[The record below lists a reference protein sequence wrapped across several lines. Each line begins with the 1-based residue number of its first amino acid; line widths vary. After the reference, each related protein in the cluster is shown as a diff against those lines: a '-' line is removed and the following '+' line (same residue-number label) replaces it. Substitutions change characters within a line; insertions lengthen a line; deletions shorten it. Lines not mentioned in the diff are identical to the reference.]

1 MAFNLYMLIH
11 VISAVIYLSL
21 LIFVIVKRGLANEQA
36 RHLNG
41 LLLIY
46 ISLEVGLALKFGGS
60 SWINVLPAVV
70 ILGWTGYGILLGS
83 ILVRQAIS
91 QVTRRKANFRWWGLF
106 GVVWF
111 LSSITVIFIPGIE
124 NYKFLVA
131 GWQIE
136 YRTVLA
142 SWLFLGWMIFAVL
155 TIRLLT
161 EGYQTANFPTFRNR
175 LFILGL
181 GLGGVLVGNVFSF
194 ISQEHIGTIMSALG
208 MSVLTHVILTPRLPH
223 LGIAL
228 RGLINKI
235 MGLALEF
242 LVYSVGFLFVQYLL
256 VTWFW
261 IDNILVAVV
270 LSLLIIVIINPLIR
284 RLRKRMDR
292 LFYGEVQ
299 DLSSIL
305 SEYSQNISSI
315 LDMELLS
322 AVAVDLVGD
331 LLGVESGVLFL
342 VELEVSTDGKKE
354 FRIQQG
360 RKRKDASLTGLMPAE
375 SALAQAW
382 DEDRQALTRA
392 EIDMLPRYQSI
403 QADTRQWLSR
413 VGMDIYVPI
422 HAQDE
427 WVGLLALGPKASG
440 SSYYP
445 KDIEL
450 LRTLADQT
458 AVALQNTR
466 LVESLMRVNTEFRRA
481 YSAMDEALSK
491 LQRIDRTKSDFIS
504 IASHELR
511 TPLTVLSG
519 YGQMLMEA
527 PNLKSNPDYAGALEG
542 VVDGARRLHE
552 IVDSMLEVAKI
563 DTRELALSAE
573 SIKIE
578 LVISN
583 VCRKFAS
590 ISRERKIKLLID
602 KNVSSLPLVSG
613 DPEAL
618 KKVFHHLISNA
629 VKFTPDEGM
638 ITISGRHL
646 QKGFVK
652 FPNGGV
658 EIQIRDTG
666 IGIDPRYKELI
677 FTKFYQTGDIALHS
691 SGKTKFK
698 GGGPGLGLAIVRG
711 IVQAH
716 GGRVWAESPGYDE
729 NRNPGSSFF
738 VILPLYEQPDGE
750 IE

>member
-11 VISAVIYLSL
+11 VISAVIFLSL
-21 LIFVIVKRGLANEQA
+21 LIFVIVKRGLVNEQA

-41 LLLIY
+41 LLLNY
-46 ISLEVGLALKFGGS
+46 ILLEVGLAIKFGGDFR
-60 SWINVLPAVV
+60 INLLPDVLV
-70 ILGWTGYGILLGS
+70 LGWTGYGILLGS
-83 ILVRQAIS
+83 ILIRQVIS
-91 QVTRRKANFRWWGLF
+91 QITRRKTHYWWWLM
-106 GVVWF
+106 GVGWF
-111 LSSITVIFIPGIE
+111 LLSIGVIFIPGFANIT
-124 NYKFLVA
+124 FWVA

-136 YRTVLA
+136 FRTILA
-142 SWLFLGWMIFAVL
+142 SWLFLGWMLFTVL
-155 TIRLLT
+155 TIRLLF
-161 EGYQTANFPTFRNR
+161 EGHQTTNFPTFRNR

-181 GLGGVLVGNVFSF
+181 SLGGVYVGNVFSLVG
-194 ISQEHIGTIMSALG
+194 QEHIGTIMSALG
-208 MSVLTHVILTPRLPH
+208 MSVLTYVILTPRLPH

-228 RGLINKI
+228 RGLINKV

-242 LVYSVGFLFVQYLL
+242 LAYGVGFLFVQYLL
-256 VTWFW
+256 AIWFK
-261 IDNILVAVV
+261 IDNLLVALG
-270 LSLLIIVIINPLIR
+270 LSLLIIVVINPLLR
-284 RLRKRMDR
+284 RLRRWMDR
-292 LFYGEVQ
+292 WFFGKEQ

-322 AVAVDLVGD
+322 AVAVDLVRD
-331 LLGVESGVLFL
+331 MLGVESGLLLL
-342 VELEVSTDGKKE
+342 VELEVSTDGKKQ

-375 SALAQAW
+375 SALAQTW
-382 DEDRQALTRA
+382 DKDRQPLTRD

-403 QADTRQWLSR
+403 QADTRRWLSR
-413 VGMDIYVPI
+413 VGMDIFVPI

-440 SSYYP
+440 ASYFP

-450 LRTLADQT
+450 LRTMADQT

-519 YGQMLMEA
+519 YGQILMEA
-527 PNLKSNPDYAGALEG
+527 PDLKSNPDYSDALEG
-542 VVDGARRLHE
+542 VLDGADRLHE
-552 IVDSMLEVAKI
+552 IVESMLEVAKI
-563 DTRELALSAE
+563 DTRELDLSAE

-590 ISRERKIKLLID
+590 ISRERKIKILID
-602 KNVSSLPLVSG
+602 KNVSTLPLVRG
-613 DPEAL
+613 DQEAL
-618 KKVFHHLISNA
+618 KKVFRHLISNA

-652 FPNGGV
+652 FPKGGV

-711 IVQAH
+711 IVLAH

-738 VILPLYEQPDGE
+738 VILPLNEQPDGE